1 MRIIALM
8 PFGIVMEATTQSC
21 AVAIHA
27 TLLEIEK
34 VTEEF
39 KMWKESYMKNKQ
51 NIW

>member
-1 MRIIALM
+1 M
-8 PFGIVMEATTQSC
+8 PLGIEMEATAQSY

-39 KMWKESYMKNKQ
+39 KMWKESYMKKKQ

>member
-1 MRIIALM
+1 MKKGLVKNSLFLVAHHRLM
-8 PFGIVMEATTQSC
+8 PLGIEMEATAQSY

-39 KMWKESYMKNKQ
+39 KM
-51 NIW
+51 

>member
-1 MRIIALM
+1 M
-8 PFGIVMEATTQSC
+8 PLGIEMEATAQSY